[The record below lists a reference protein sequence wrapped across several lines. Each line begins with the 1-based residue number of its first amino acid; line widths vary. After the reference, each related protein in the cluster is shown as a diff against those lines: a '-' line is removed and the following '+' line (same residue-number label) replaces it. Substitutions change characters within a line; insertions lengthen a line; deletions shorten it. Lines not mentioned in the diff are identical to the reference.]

1 MGIYLPSHRR
11 LKIFRSAI
19 CRDVPG
25 EFKISQVIRKY
36 FKCRD
41 PKDGRLVLKE
51 DEKALYHLLDQG
63 MEEFRGLGDVYLS
76 ESMKNWKIVETS
88 FCICRCQRLF
98 RLAGTDRGYGRISK
112 RRTGTYPDSLQS
124 EKEILPLK
132 ERTVFNA
139 GPGRYVYPYKTGGRA
154 GNQQKGLTKRHHPPA
169 CLQGTVSGPYLKEGP
184 GITYY
189 RDQLFKSMVRAVKT
203 VEDSDEPVPARFEA
217 ILREYQKTGFRWMK
231 TLDKCGFGGILADD
245 MGLGKTIQVIA
256 LFEDTYSSGEKAPSL
271 VVCPASLVYNWEQ
284 EIQKFAPDLKV
295 RSVVGTGPQRLELLE
310 KIKEDP
316 SGCQILITSYDLL
329 KRDIA
334 HYEGIDFRFQII
346 DEAQYIKNAT
356 YQTCRLCKTV
366 QVRSRFVADRYA
378 Y

>member
-1 MGIYLPSHRR
+1 
-11 LKIFRSAI
+11 
-19 CRDVPG
+19 
-25 EFKISQVIRKY
+25 
-36 FKCRD
+36 
-41 PKDGRLVLKE
+41 
-51 DEKALYHLLDQG
+51 
-63 MEEFRGLGDVYLS
+63 
-76 ESMKNWKIVETS
+76 
-88 FCICRCQRLF
+88 
-98 RLAGTDRGYGRISK
+98 
-112 RRTGTYPDSLQS
+112 
-124 EKEILPLK
+124 
-132 ERTVFNA
+132 
-139 GPGRYVYPYKTGGRA
+139 
-154 GNQQKGLTKRHHPPA
+154 
-169 CLQGTVSGPYLKEGP
+169 
-184 GITYY
+184 
-189 RDQLFKSMVRAVKT
+189 
-203 VEDSDEPVPARFEA
+203 
-217 ILREYQKTGFRWMK
+217 MK

-356 YQTCRLCKTV
+356 TQSARSVKAV
-366 QVRSRFVADRYA
+366 QVRSRFALTGYA